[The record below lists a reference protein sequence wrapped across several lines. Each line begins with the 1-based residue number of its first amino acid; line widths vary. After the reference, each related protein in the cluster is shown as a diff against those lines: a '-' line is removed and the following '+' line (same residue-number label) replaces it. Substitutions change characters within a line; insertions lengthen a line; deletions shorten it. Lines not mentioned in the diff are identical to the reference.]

1 MSKRVI
7 SAVLQLKDQNFSS
20 GLRKANK
27 DAGDFGR
34 YMNVAQNKVQDFTR
48 SATGALK
55 NFAKVGIAG
64 AATAVAG
71 LSASV
76 ASAMTEMDSA
86 FATLQAQTGLTGSG
100 LRELENAAKE
110 TFSNGYGESLTE
122 VSSAVARVR
131 QNFKNLDNGEVGK
144 VTQNAMLL
152 SQTFDS
158 DVNEVT
164 RGVSNAMEAFGIS
177 SEKAFNLFTAG
188 GQRGLNF
195 SNEMFDNVAEY
206 SSLFGAMGYSAEE
219 YFGIME
225 RGAKSGVY
233 NLDYVNDVMKEFQ
246 IRIKD
251 NSDKTSDY
259 MGLMS
264 QSTLDLWEAQYQGK
278 ATVAEVA
285 SSVVKDLQSME
296 NQVDANEAG
305 VALFGTKWEDLESKA
320 MYAMLGSTDAMKGF
334 EGATQT
340 AANAV
345 EGSIGNRLK
354 SAWRDLQLTIA
365 DVTNESGAQEFFGS
379 VANKADELV
388 PKVVNVVEKA
398 IELGNTIKTH
408 WVPIRETVI
417 GITVAVAAF
426 KAGMVA
432 MTVVSTITGFV
443 KAYRSAVVAGTAAQW
458 AMNVALSANPI
469 GLVIGVVAGLTAG
482 IVLLYRNS
490 EKFRGIWDSV
500 WGSVK
505 RAAAGAVN
513 GVVEEINRL
522 IKVINLI
529 PGVNIPII
537 PKVQWGNV
545 PTAGAKEVYSASSG
559 KGPQMASFDVGSN
572 RISRDQVAQIHAG
585 EMIIP
590 ARQAE
595 KVRQAGGNI
604 NNIDRMVSSPSTT
617 IKGTSGTTFGDIIIH
632 AKGVTSTEVINEV
645 VPKLKLALSNM

>member
-1 MSKRVI
+1 MAKRVI
-7 SAVLQLKDQNFSS
+7 SAVLELKDQSFSA

-34 YMNVAQNKVQDFTR
+34 HMNVAQNKVQTFSKT
-48 SATGALK
+48 ATGALK
-55 NFAKVGIAG
+55 NFAKVGVAA

-71 LSASV
+71 LSAKVGQSMV
-76 ASAMTEMDSA
+76 EMDSA
-86 FATLQAQTGLTGSG
+86 FATLQAQTGATGQG
-100 LRELENAAKE
+100 LKELEGAAKDAF
-110 TFSNGYGESLTE
+110 TNGYGESLTE

-144 VTQNAMLL
+144 VTQNALLL

-164 RGVSNAMEAFGIS
+164 RGVNNAMEAFGIS
-177 SEKAFNLFTAG
+177 SEKAFDLFTAG

-340 AANAV
+340 AADAV

-537 PKVQWGNV
+537 PKVQWGNI
-545 PTAGAKEVYSASSG
+545 PTAGVKEVYSASSNR
-559 KGPQMASFDVGSN
+559 GPQMASFDVGSN

-617 IKGTSGTTFGDIIIH
+617 IKKASGATFGDIIIH
-632 AKGVTSTEVINEV
+632 AKGVTSTEVVNEI

>member
-1 MSKRVI
+1 MARRVI
-7 SAVLQLKDQNFSS
+7 SAVLQLKDENFSS
-20 GLRKANK
+20 GLRRANR

-34 YMNVAQNKVQDFTR
+34 HMNVAQNKVQNFSK
-48 SATGALK
+48 SATGTLK
-55 NFAKVGIAG
+55 NFAKFGVGVAV
-64 AATAVAG
+64 TALAG
-71 LSASV
+71 LSTTV
-76 ASAMTEMDSA
+76 AQSLTEMDSV
-86 FATLQAQTGLTGSG
+86 FATLQAQTGLTGDG

-110 TFSNGYGESLTE
+110 AFTNGYGESLTE

-144 VTQNAMLL
+144 VTQSALLL

-177 SEKAFNLFTAG
+177 SEKAFDLFTAG

-259 MGLMS
+259 LGLMS

-320 MYAMLGSTDAMKGF
+320 MYAMLGSTDAMKDF

-340 AANAV
+340 AADAV

-365 DVTNESGAQEFFGS
+365 DVTNESGAQEFFDS

-388 PKVVNVVEKA
+388 PSIVSVVEKA
-398 IELGNTIKTH
+398 FELGNTIKTH
-408 WVPIRETVI
+408 WTPIRETVV
-417 GITVAVAAF
+417 GITVAVVAF
-426 KAGMVA
+426 KSSMVALSVIKTVTGMVKTF
-432 MTVVSTITGFV
+432 TVAV
-443 KAYRSAVVAGTAAQW
+443 KAGTVAQW
-458 AMNVALSANPI
+458 AFAVASKATPFGWISA
-469 GLVIGVVAGLTAG
+469 GVSLVVAG

-500 WGSVK
+500 WTSVK
-505 RAAAGAVN
+505 RVAATAVN

-522 IKVINLI
+522 INVINKI

-545 PTAGAKEVYSASSG
+545 PTAGSKEVYSTSS

-604 NNIDRMVSSPSTT
+604 NNIGRLVSSPSTT
-617 IKGTSGTTFGDIIIH
+617 TNKSSGTTFGDIIIH
-632 AKGVTSTEVINEV
+632 AKGVTSTEVMNEV

>member
-1 MSKRVI
+1 MAKRVI
-7 SAVLQLKDQNFSS
+7 SAVLELKDQSFSA

-34 YMNVAQNKVQDFTR
+34 HMNVAQNKVENFTK
-48 SATGALK
+48 SATGYLK

-86 FATLQAQTGLTGSG
+86 FATLQAQTGLTGDG

-110 TFSNGYGESLTE
+110 TFANGYGESLTE

-144 VTQNAMLL
+144 VTQNALLL

-164 RGVSNAMEAFGIS
+164 RGVNNAMEAFGIS
-177 SEKAFNLFTAG
+177 SEKAFDLFTAG

-285 SSVVKDLQSME
+285 SSVVKDLQAME
-296 NQVDANEAG
+296 NQTDANEAG

-320 MYAMLGSTDAMKGF
+320 MYAMLGSTDAMKNF

-340 AANAV
+340 AADAV

-354 SAWRDLQLTIA
+354 SSWRDLQLTIA
-365 DVTNESGAQEFFGS
+365 DVTNESGAQEFFDS

-388 PKVVNVVEKA
+388 PSIVSVVEKA
-398 IELGNTIKTH
+398 FELGNTIKTH
-408 WVPIRETVI
+408 WTPIRETVI
-417 GITVAVAAF
+417 GIVVAVGAF
-426 KAGMVA
+426 KAGMAA
-432 MTVVSTITGFV
+432 MSIVSTITGFI

-458 AMNVALSANPI
+458 LMNTALLANPI

-500 WGSVK
+500 WSSVK
-505 RAAAGAVN
+505 RAASTAVN
-513 GVVEEINRL
+513 GVIDAINKMIGAINR
-522 IKVINLI
+522 I

-545 PTAGAKEVYSASSG
+545 SAGSKEVYSASSG

>member
-1 MSKRVI
+1 MARRVI
-7 SAVLQLKDQNFSS
+7 SAVLELKDQSFQTGMKRAGRNLSDFDRQSMRVGNAVQNMS
-20 GLRKANK
+20 KKA
-27 DAGDFGR
+27 
-34 YMNVAQNKVQDFTR
+34 V
-48 SATGALK
+48 GAFK
-55 NFAKVGIAG
+55 TMG
-64 AATAVAG
+64 TAVAG
-71 LSASV
+71 LAAGGIAALGAGV
-76 ASAMTEMDSA
+76 TKTMMDMDSA
-86 FATLQAQTGLTGSG
+86 FATLQAQTGATGDG
-100 LRELENAAKE
+100 LKELGGAAKDA
-110 TFSNGYGESLTE
+110 FAKGYGESLTD

-144 VTQNAMLL
+144 VTQNALLL
-152 SQTFDS
+152 SKTFDS

-164 RGVSNAMEAFGIS
+164 RGVNNAMEAFGIS
-177 SEKAFNLFTAG
+177 SEKAFDLFTAG

-285 SSVVKDLQSME
+285 SSVVKDLQSMD

-320 MYAMLGSTDAMKGF
+320 MYAMLGSTEAMKDF

-340 AANAV
+340 AADAV
-345 EGSIGNRLK
+345 ENSIGNRLK
-354 SAWRDLQLTIA
+354 SSWRDLQLTIA
-365 DVTNESGAQEFFGS
+365 DVTNESGAQEFFDS

-426 KAGMVA
+426 SLTIKTLTIIKTVTTFMSGFTTVTGLAKVA
-432 MTVVSTITGFV
+432 MHGLN
-443 KAYRSAVVAGTAAQW
+443 TA
-458 AMNVALSANPI
+458 MRANPI
-469 GLVIGVVAGLTAG
+469 GVVATVVGLLTAG

-505 RAAAGAVN
+505 RAASTAVN
-513 GVVEEINRL
+513 GVIDAINKMIGAINR
-522 IKVINLI
+522 I

-545 PTAGAKEVYSASSG
+545 TAGAKEVYSASSG

-632 AKGVTSTEVINEV
+632 AKGVTSTEVVNEI